1 MFKKVLIVDD
11 HDVVNEG
18 VFVVLKSKGIID
30 IHKTQ
35 YCDEAF
41 LKIKRAHFDNQPFDL
56 LITDLS
62 FKEDHR
68 ESNLLSGEDLVEALR
83 PDYPNLHIIVYSME
97 DRLQKVRT
105 LINKH
110 QINAYVCKGRKG
122 AFELEKALDSIYNK
136 NLFLSPQVE
145 NALSPKANLEID
157 DYDIELIKQLSLGL
171 SQGEI
176 SNLLEKNNITPS
188 SLSSVEKRLNKLK
201 DQFKANN
208 AIHLVAIVKD
218 LGLI

>member
-18 VFVVLKSKGIID
+18 VLAVLKGKGITD
-30 IHKTQ
+30 VHKAQ
-35 YCDEAF
+35 YCDEAS
-41 LKIKRAHFDNQPFDL
+41 LKIKRALFDKQPFDL

-68 ESNLLSGEDLVEALR
+68 ENKLLSGEDLVEALR

-97 DRLQKVRT
+97 DRLQKVRV

-110 QINAYVCKGRKG
+110 QVNAYVCKGRKG
-122 AFELEKALDSIYNK
+122 AFELEKAIKSVYNK
-136 NLFLSPQVE
+136 KTFLSPQVE
-145 NALSPKANLEID
+145 NALSPKTNLEID

-171 SQGEI
+171 SQSEI
-176 SNLLEKNNITPS
+176 SELFKNNNITPS
-188 SLSSVEKRLNKLK
+188 SLSSVEKQLNKLK

-208 AIHLVAIVKD
+208 AIHLVTIIKD